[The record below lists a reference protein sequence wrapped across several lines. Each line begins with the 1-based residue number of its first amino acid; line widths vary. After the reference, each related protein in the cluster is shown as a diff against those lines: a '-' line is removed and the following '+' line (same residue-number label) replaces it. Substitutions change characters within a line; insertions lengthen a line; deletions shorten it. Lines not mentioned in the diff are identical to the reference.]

1 MVDISATL
9 DYIDFNFSD
18 PFSMLHWGPLFSNL
32 LPMKRY
38 HHFLLDIEGTIVLDK
53 KYTPVPGA
61 VNWFNSLVGN
71 GNFARLVT
79 NNTTE
84 SPDDLYDILRGKGF
98 CFEKSDYFTCLTEAV
113 AQMKRRDI
121 KSCMALCKKAVK
133 LYLEKNGIRPSNSTS
148 ADSVLVGYDP
158 TLTYNRLNKA
168 ASAIADNHA
177 QLFTLHRNRRFV
189 NEEHDIVM
197 SAGPIAAALENA
209 TLTRAIVCGKPN
221 RRFFLDC
228 LKGWDIPPKDIL
240 MVSDDPFADLIGAK
254 KIGMAT
260 AWVLTGSQRNPEAAI
275 KIHRDYRPDH
285 IFKSVVDIPF

>member
-1 MVDISATL
+1 
-9 DYIDFNFSD
+9 
-18 PFSMLHWGPLFSNL
+18 MLLWGPLFSNL
-32 LPMKRY
+32 LPVKSY

-61 VNWFNSLVGN
+61 VNWFNRLVGH

-84 SPDDLYDILRGKGF
+84 SPDDLYDILRVKGF

-113 AQMKRRDI
+113 ARMKRRHI
-121 KSCMALCKKAVK
+121 KSCMVLGKKAVK
-133 LYLEKNGIRPSNSTS
+133 IYLEKGGIRSLDSTNV
-148 ADSVLVGYDP
+148 DSVLVGYDP
-158 TLTYNRLNKA
+158 TLTYSKLNMA
-168 ASAIADNHA
+168 ASAVADNHA

-189 NEEHDIVM
+189 NEEGDIVI

-228 LKGWDIPPKDIL
+228 LKGWDIPPKNIL

-254 KIGMAT
+254 KIGFKT
-260 AWVLTGSQRNPEAAI
+260 AWVLTGSQRNPMASH
-275 KIHRDYRPDH
+275 KIHREYRPDY